1 VISQEFSNAR
11 TTARSKAQ
19 SNAQTK
25 AQTDAQTD
33 ARTTTS
39 RGGAGRGITIGG
51 AGRAIA
57 AGTAALLCAA
67 GLVAIGGASANA
79 ASAFTPGDVVVY
91 RVGDGT
97 TALGSAA
104 APVFLD
110 EYTPSGTLVQST
122 ELPTTASGSS
132 AALTA
137 SGSATSEGLLT
148 LSGDGRYLIVPGYDA
163 PVGTAKISGTASA
176 SIPRTVGRVGAA
188 GEIDTTTALTDFA
201 TGNNPR
207 SATSSDGTDLW
218 VGGAAGGARYTTL
231 GSTTSTELDSGT
243 YKNVR
248 EVSVVDGQLYTSAD
262 PTKASATIA
271 TVGSGLPTAPTQPV
285 TNLPFA
291 TQPTDPYAY
300 SLLTLGNGST
310 PDTIYEADNAS
321 GAVFKYGLVS
331 GAWVSEGSVQVSS
344 PEGLTAGDDNGTV
357 TIYVTSSGANGTTG
371 VLQQI
376 TDASG
381 VGGTLSGVAT
391 TIATLPANEA
401 SRGVAF
407 APGTTIGTGGGIKP
421 PVINPTITTSRAGL
435 PAALG
440 DTGNE
445 TLGLAIGAAGTS
457 YAPEQLTVTATSS
470 NQAVLA
476 DSGISITGSGADL
489 TLTATPAGTVGKATI
504 TLTVKAPDG
513 TTGTAQVVYGVS
525 ADVAGSLGAGE
536 SDLHYYSGAAN
547 ASAAVDV
554 GDGFAVVADDES
566 DVIRLYNTSTS
577 GAPVRTF
584 DFSSQLPF
592 GSAEIDLE
600 AASRSGN
607 IIYWEGSMST
617 SSSGNLDPS
626 RSTLFATQVSGSGAS
641 TTLTYLGSYTGLLND
656 LIAWDQNNGSGEGAN
671 ALGLAASA
679 ASGTDGHAADALN
692 VEGMEFAGPTSS
704 TAYLAFRAPL
714 EPTTN
719 RHLAMLIPVTNFAQL
734 PTTGNPGTVHATFGA
749 PIFFDLGGLGIRDIK
764 ENADGQYLIIAGT
777 ADDSNSGFAL
787 YSWDGNPAHA
797 PQKTGT
803 PLPQLPSSSNLGA
816 WETIVSVPS
825 PLAAGA
831 KVKLLQD
838 DGDVDFY
845 GSGLTSKTGEQ
856 TDLQKN
862 LGLDFGYVAPA
873 LLPTSTS
880 VVSSSNPATPG
891 AAVTLTATVSGPS
904 NEATVSGGTV
914 TFIAVGADG
923 SHAACTTSSVVQLG
937 GSSASCVLAAGQ
949 LRAAGSSYTVTAT
962 YSGTAAYAASSAT
975 LQEAVTG
982 VTTKTIAASL
992 TLLPTSSRPIV
1003 VVADVIP
1010 SRLAKV
1016 LLTGAATVSV
1026 VGSAG
1031 VVVYSATSTLLPI
1044 ISLTDFTIPAKTLAA
1059 GSYTITVRFPGDEYY
1074 APSSTSFT
1082 VRLLK

>member
-1 VISQEFSNAR
+1 VISQEFS
-11 TTARSKAQ
+11 S
-19 SNAQTK
+19 
-25 AQTDAQTD
+25 
-33 ARTTTS
+33 
-39 RGGAGRGITIGG
+39 AGSTGSPATNGRRITIGR
-51 AGRAIA
+51 AGRALA

-79 ASAFTPGDVVVY
+79 GSAFTPGDVVVY

-97 TALGSAA
+97 SALGSAA

-110 EYTPSGTLVQST
+110 EYTPSGSLVQST
-122 ELPTTASGSS
+122 ELPTTTSGSS

-137 SGSATSEGLLT
+137 SGSATSEGLMT
-148 LSGDGRYLIVPGYDA
+148 LSGDGRFLIVPGYDA
-163 PVGTAKISGTASA
+163 PVGTAKISGTTSA
-176 SIPRTVGRVGAA
+176 SVPRTVARVGAA
-188 GEIDTTTALTDFA
+188 GDIDTTTALTDFA

-207 SATSSDGTDLW
+207 SATSSNGTDLW

-271 TVGSGLPTAPTQPV
+271 AVGSGLPTAPTQPV
-285 TNLPFA
+285 TNLPFINA
-291 TQPTDPYAY
+291 PTDPYAY

-310 PDTIYEADNAS
+310 PDTIYEAENAS

-331 GAWVSEGSVQVSS
+331 GSWVSEGSVQVSS
-344 PEGLTAGDDNGTV
+344 PEGLTANDDNGTV

-381 VGGTLSGVAT
+381 VGGTLSGVAST
-391 TIATLPANEA
+391 VARLPANQA
-401 SRGVAF
+401 ARGVAF
-407 APGTTIGTGGGIKP
+407 APGTTIRTGGGIKP
-421 PVINPTITTSRAGL
+421 PVINPTITTTHAGL

-445 TLGLAIGAAGTS
+445 TLGLTVADAGTS
-457 YAPEQLTVTATSS
+457 YTPDQFTVTATSS

-476 DSGISITGSGADL
+476 DSGISITGSGANL
-489 TLTATPAGTVGKATI
+489 TLAATPAGTVGKSTI

-513 TTGTAQVVYGVS
+513 TTGAAQVFYGVS
-525 ADVAGSLGAGE
+525 ADLAGSLEAGE
-536 SDLHYYSGAAN
+536 SALHYYSGAAN

-566 DVIRLYNTSTS
+566 DVIRLYDTNTS
-577 GAPVRTF
+577 GAPVKSF

-592 GSAEIDLE
+592 GSAEVDLE

-607 IIYWEGSMST
+607 VIYWEGSMST
-617 SSSGNLDPS
+617 SSSGNVDPS
-626 RSTLFATQVSGSGAS
+626 RSTLFATQVSGSGAN
-641 TTLTYLGSYTGLLND
+641 TTLTYLGSYTGLLDD

-679 ASGTDGHAADALN
+679 TSGTDGHAADALN
-692 VEGMEFAGPTSS
+692 VEGMEFASPTSS

-749 PIFFDLGGLGIRDIK
+749 PIFFDLGGLGVRDIK

-777 ADDSNSGFAL
+777 ADGSNSGFVL

-803 PLPQLPSSSNLGA
+803 TLPQLPSSSNLGA

-831 KVKLLQD
+831 QVKLLQD

-845 GSGLTSKTGEQ
+845 DSGLTSKTGEQ

-862 LGLDFGYVAPA
+862 LGLNFTYVAPTP
-873 LLPTSTS
+873 LPTTTTVTST
-880 VVSSSNPATPG
+880 SNPATPG
-891 AAVTLTATVSGPS
+891 TSVSLTATVSGPS
-904 NEATVSGGTV
+904 DEAAVSGGTV
-914 TFIAVGADG
+914 TFTAVGADG
-923 SHAACTTSSVVQLG
+923 SHATCTTSGVIQLS
-937 GSSASCVLAAGQ
+937 GSIARCVLAAGQ
-949 LRAAGSSYTVTAT
+949 LRAGGSGYTVTAA
-962 YSGTAAYAASSAT
+962 YSGTGVFAASSGT
-975 LQEAVTG
+975 RQQAVTG
-982 VTTKTIAASL
+982 VATKTVAASL

-1003 VVADVIP
+1003 VLADVIP
-1010 SRLAKV
+1010 SHLAKA
-1016 LLTGAATVSV
+1016 LLTGTATISV

-1031 VVVYSATSTLLPI
+1031 NVVYASTSSLVPI
-1044 ISLTDFTIPAKTLAA
+1044 LSLTEFTIPAKTLTA
-1059 GSYTITVRFPGDEYY
+1059 GSYTVTVRFPGDEYY
-1074 APSSTSFT
+1074 SPSSTSFA